1 MQSVVGSSP
10 TSGTMAPY
18 SNRQREPAQT
28 RYSTGSSP
36 VGATKYSQEVTV
48 NIERAVVI
56 GILVVLFL
64 IVLKAAGLL

>member
-1 MQSVVGSSP
+1 
-10 TSGTMAPY
+10 
-18 SNRQREPAQT
+18 
-28 RYSTGSSP
+28 
-36 VGATKYSQEVTV
+36 V